1 MVALARSQTPE
12 LVALVSDDLLI
23 IECDVTNDNALTDA
37 LSRAEKTYHHI
48 DGLILN
54 AGVLDPLG
62 SIGDNTTIASWRNH
76 FDVNFFSHVTALK
89 ATLPSLRQSVLGAR
103 VIFISS
109 GSAVKGPLGMGPYNA
124 SKAAVNSLCRTLGNE
139 EPSIVSVALRPGMV
153 DTDMQSFIRGD
164 DGSAIP
170 DVERQRFI
178 SAHKEG
184 KLVRPEIIGNIV
196 AALVLKATKDLNG
209 QFISWDSEE
218 CKPYRD
224 ER

>member
-1 MVALARSQTPE
+1 M
-12 LVALVSDDLLI
+12 
-23 IECDVTNDNALTDA
+23 TDA

-124 SKAAVNSLCRTLGNE
+124 SKAAVNSLCRCVQFYYWL
-139 EPSIVSVALRPGMV
+139 SYRP
-153 DTDMQSFIRGD
+153 DISRGLL
-164 DGSAIP
+164 
-170 DVERQRFI
+170 EM
-178 SAHKEG
+178 KN
-184 KLVRPEIIGNIV
+184 RPLSLLPCGPVWLI
-196 AALVLKATKDLNG
+196 
-209 QFISWDSEE
+209 QM
-218 CKPYRD
+218 
-224 ER
+224 